1 MIHPDTPAIPLRQ
14 AGELVPANV
23 HRLNEHPQIQQTLL
37 QPLLNHIGGGAVDV
51 EPHQGMFSAESRDF
65 AGEIRHAVGLSGAD
79 GDVSSQFPLLPL
91 ELLLRL
97 FRQLHNLLG
106 PAAQEHPVVSEGHM
120 VFTAAKELHAQLLLQ
135 PHQLAG

>member
-1 MIHPDTPAIPLRQ
+1 
-14 AGELVPANV
+14 
-23 HRLNEHPQIQQTLL
+23 
-37 QPLLNHIGGGAVDV
+37 
-51 EPHQGMFSAESRDF
+51 MFSAESRDF

-106 PAAQEHPVVSEGHM
+106 PAAQEQQRISLPVCRAISPFVPISIS
-120 VFTAAKELHAQLLLQ
+120 K
-135 PHQLAG
+135 